1 MVEEV
6 LLGPGVVFTVPE
18 NISAREISDS
28 NVNDLATDKNSQKVF
43 ASVRMPE
50 QYLENR
56 IPKETGTRILV
67 LEGVQDPG
75 NVGTLIRS
83 AVAFGFSGIVMD
95 RNSADPFSPKA
106 VHSSAGSV
114 LVPWI
119 LRDDNLMDVIF
130 NLKSDGFKVFATD
143 LKGNMEKQFDKTEKL
158 ALVMGNEGNGISD
171 EIRNSADVLF
181 KIPMDSKAVES
192 LNVGAAG
199 AVAMFMVGNI
209 DI

>member
-1 MVEEV
+1 M
-6 LLGPGVVFTVPE
+6 L
-18 NISAREISDS
+18 
-28 NVNDLATDKNSQKVF
+28 
-43 ASVRMPE
+43 
-50 QYLENR
+50 YLENR
-56 IPKETGTRILV
+56 IPEEIGKRILV

-114 LVPWI
+114 LAPWI
-119 LRDDNLMDVIF
+119 LRDDNLIDIIS
-130 NLKSDGFKVFATD
+130 NLKSAGFKVLATD
-143 LKGNMEKQFDKTEKL
+143 LKGKAENQLGEIEKL

-171 EIRNSADVLF
+171 NIRNCADILF
-181 KIPMDSKAVES
+181 KIPMDSRAVES

-199 AVAMFMVGNI
+199 AVAMFMVKNTEI
-209 DI
+209 